1 MERRW
6 KFELSPKSV
15 SGSWNGWLKNI
26 YYIFFLSNNRSG
38 IQEDSITKN
47 RMDRA
52 AFFHRFIN
60 LLFIFNKK
68 EMRYVYHI

>member
-1 MERRW
+1 MKRRW

-15 SGSWNGWLKNI
+15 SWSWNGWLKNI

-52 AFFHRFIN
+52 AFFHLFIN

>member
-1 MERRW
+1 MERIW

-38 IQEDSITKN
+38 RFNNEN

-52 AFFHRFIN
+52 AFFHLFIN

>member
-15 SGSWNGWLKNI
+15 SGSWNMVGLKI
-26 YYIFFLSNNRSG
+26 YITYFFYL
-38 IQEDSITKN
+38 ITVPEDSITKN

-52 AFFHRFIN
+52 AFFHLFIN